1 MIANAAEELN
11 AVGWLFDI
19 FLLQHLIPQMSQSLL
34 VSFDKMAKSGNKIM
48 LHSELDDFQLIARNN

>member
-19 FLLQHLIPQMSQSLL
+19 FLAPTLNSP
-34 VSFDKMAKSGNKIM
+34 N
-48 LHSELDDFQLIARNN
+48 ELEFAG